1 MFIEFL
7 LCENHRGKNSQN
19 NYGFCSNITFRTVKG
34 RLKLVETSNSNKQ
47 CESHRLDTN
56 DDDDDD
62 DYGEKMKGENKGASK
77 LLSLVLFTL
86 YSSG

>member
-19 NYGFCSNITFRTVKG
+19 NYGFCSNITSRTVKG
-34 RLKLVETSNSNKQ
+34 RLKLVETSGSNKQ

-56 DDDDDD
+56 GDDDDD
-62 DYGEKMKGENKGASK
+62 DYGEKTKGESKGASK
-77 LLSLVLFTL
+77 LLSSVIFTL